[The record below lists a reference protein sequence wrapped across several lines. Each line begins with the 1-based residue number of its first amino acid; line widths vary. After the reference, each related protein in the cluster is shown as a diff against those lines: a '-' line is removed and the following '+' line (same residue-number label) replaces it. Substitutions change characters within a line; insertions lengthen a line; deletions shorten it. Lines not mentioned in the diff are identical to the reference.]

1 MASRNLNVTQTAN
14 SGQGDKLRDAFIAVR
29 KMFAEIYGIT
39 YTSDIQN
46 LSGYTFIENI
56 QDIIG
61 GMVLGNN
68 ESNITV
74 TYDDTNG
81 KLDFSV
87 GSPSLGLASNILTL
101 TKPDGTTDDVNLSAY
116 LDEDSRAIASGT
128 INSSGLVTFTRDD
141 NSTFN
146 LDLSGLLDDTNTQL
160 SNEQVQ
166 DIVGGM
172 ISGNTES
179 NITVT
184 YDDTNGKL
192 NFTAN
197 SGDITGVTAGTGLSG
212 GGNSGTVTISL
223 ANNGVT
229 TDKIIDDA
237 VTADKLANSI
247 NTAIAAN
254 TAKTGISSSQASA
267 ITANTAKTSNVTTN
281 LTITGTTGARTIV
294 SSDGTNATIPI
305 ATTSVSGLLSPT
317 LFDGIAANTAKT
329 GITSTQASAI
339 TTNSSKVSN
348 VTHTGEVTGATNLT
362 IADDVIDYKHLGAEF
377 TTADAITTEL
387 DFSGHQV
394 FTKTMTTGTTFTF
407 ANANIGMVKDF
418 VLTGDHTPTFP
429 AGTKTVSG
437 TYDGTVS
444 NLIQIVAVASGDY
457 WMSISQAQ

>member
-254 TAKTGISSSQASA
+254 TAKTGISSAQASA
-267 ITANTAKTSNVTTN
+267 IT
-281 LTITGTTGARTIV
+281 
-294 SSDGTNATIPI
+294 
-305 ATTSVSGLLSPT
+305 
-317 LFDGIAANTAKT
+317 ANTAKT

-348 VTHTGEVTGATNLT
+348 VTHTGDVTGATVLT
-362 IADDVIDYKHLGAEF
+362 ISNNVVDHDELSGRYTEKAAQITSAGTVALSFDNVGIQDVVLGGNH
-377 TTADAITTEL
+377 TIAI
-387 DFSGHQV
+387 SG
-394 FTKTMTTGTTFTF
+394 FKTNCVMDILISG
-407 ANANIGMVKDF
+407 AY
-418 VLTGDHTPTFP
+418 TPTLSA
-429 AGTKTVSG
+429 AGSPTFNRVG
-437 TYDGTVS
+437 TSEYDNTTTNILQILCVDDNTS
-444 NLIQIVAVASGDY
+444 NPVFLYA
-457 WMSISQAQ
+457 ISPYQNDDTP